1 MYCENCGN
9 NVATTYIKRVINGIK
24 TEKHLC
30 SKCAVELGFTN
41 QSGSFSNM
49 LTSMF
54 GDVSGIKIADT
65 KRCSCCNS
73 SFADIAKSG
82 KVGCPKCY
90 NEFIN
95 ELLPYIKRIHGNV
108 KHIGKIPNML
118 PLAVTNEKDKLS
130 LLKDELSILVKNEE
144 FEKAAKIRDQ
154 IRSIEDGVN
163 KNE

>member
-1 MYCENCGN
+1 MYCENCGS

-30 SKCAVELGFTN
+30 SNCASELGFTAQN
-41 QSGSFSNM
+41 GNFSNV

-54 GDVSGIKIADT
+54 NDMAGIKTSDT
-65 KRCSCCNS
+65 RRCSCCNS
-73 SFADIAKSG
+73 SFSDIAKSG
-82 KVGCPKCY
+82 KVGCPNCY
-90 NEFIN
+90 NEFLN

-118 PLAVTNEKDKLS
+118 PLAVTSEKDKLS
-130 LLKDELSILVKNEE
+130 ILKDELSILVKNEE

-154 IRSIEDGVN
+154 IRSIENGGGI
-163 KNE
+163 NE